1 MRAETDVTCRF
12 YARIFRRSTMKTPLL
27 FFAALLLGT
36 ALLAAEPL
44 RQRLNFNRE
53 WKFQLGDVR
62 GAEAVAYDDSKWNTV
77 GLPHSFSTPYFQ
89 GKDLAG
95 LDKLSDKELDD
106 KFVQAECLGEF
117 TRPKVR
123 DGSEYFNIGQRKFWE
138 YDVILRGPD
147 KSSMMH
153 KAWAGTAKDGK
164 TVVITIDPHGKKYTD

>member
-1 MRAETDVTCRF
+1 MLIKELLKLNEANGSSKELEAKDHANDDLQYLTNEDFIKAIRNQKKLFAG
-12 YARIFRRSTMKTPLL
+12 TPEN
-27 FFAALLLGT
+27 A
-36 ALLAAEPL
+36 
-44 RQRLNFNRE
+44 
-53 WKFQLGDVR
+53 
-62 GAEAVAYDDSKWNTV
+62 
-77 GLPHSFSTPYFQ
+77 YFQ